1 MLLDLNGH
9 ALRISSAPIP
19 ACILAACTKLVTAI
33 VGGIMVS
40 EIGNF
45 LLPQRPNIRQGPEG
59 DIALKPDGATHKHKL
74 NFNLCLQ

>member
-40 EIGNF
+40 EIGYF
-45 LLPQRPNIRQGPEG
+45 LLPQRPNIGQGPEG
-59 DIALKPDGATHKHKL
+59 DTSRVAGPFRKSWNEIRKE
-74 NFNLCLQ
+74 